1 MEEKMMKVFLDLDS
15 DPDNHLDDQTTGLN
29 ELGVFLANKESIGK
43 RAKKIGGQ
51 GILYSAKSVELY
63 MEAKK
68 LYALGLFNS
77 SIMVCR
83 ATAEYIAN
91 EIFEKNVES
100 IKSKELSDFIYE
112 SLDFRKIVNNYLFK
126 YNIIEKSDKDR
137 FNKIYDIGNKYIHP
151 KKETRNT
158 EEDCEN
164 LINYLKELILSLRNL
179 LKEYE
184 IVDGTLR
191 KK

>member
-1 MEEKMMKVFLDLDS
+1 MTEVYLDLDS
-15 DPDNHLDDQTTGLN
+15 GSDYHLDDQTAGLN
-29 ELGVFLANKESIGK
+29 ELGVFSANKKNIGK

-68 LYALGLFNS
+68 LYILGLFNS

-83 ATAEYIAN
+83 ATAEYLAN
-91 EIFEKNVES
+91 EIFEKNIES
-100 IKSKELSDFIYE
+100 IKNKELSDFIYE

-126 YNIIEKSDKDR
+126 YKIIKKSDKDR
-137 FNKIYDIGNKYIHP
+137 FNKIYDVGNKYIHP

-158 EEDCEN
+158 EEDCED
-164 LINYLKELILSLRNL
+164 LINVLKELILSLRNL

-184 IVDGTLR
+184 IVEGVLT